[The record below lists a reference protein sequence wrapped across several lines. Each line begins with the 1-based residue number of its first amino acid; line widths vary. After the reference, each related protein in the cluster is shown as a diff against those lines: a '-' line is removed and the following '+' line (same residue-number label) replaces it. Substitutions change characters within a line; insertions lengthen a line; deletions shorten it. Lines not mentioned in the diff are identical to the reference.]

1 MIKCNHWDFAKW
13 KGVAYLGDRL
23 NKEFI
28 KIGFLFENEE
38 GAKKVFQDLIDNAT
52 KEDKEGKIV
61 VSFIKGISKTNI
73 FDYSVMITGKVRIP
87 KNSSENIIIN
97 SAIRFHQM
105 NCTDDKN
112 IGILENIINTRK
124 NYKIS
129 ILPMIVYNNEEIK
142 PLWEYEII
150 LKNVTVKQ
158 AYEIGK
164 DDLEAAA
171 ILEND
176 NPIIP
181 PQIKNPPIN
190 ELLELKKLM
199 NK

>member
-1 MIKCNHWDFAKW
+1 
-13 KGVAYLGDRL
+13 
-23 NKEFI
+23 
-28 KIGFLFENEE
+28 
-38 GAKKVFQDLIDNAT
+38 
-52 KEDKEGKIV
+52 
-61 VSFIKGISKTNI
+61 
-73 FDYSVMITGKVRIP
+73 
-87 KNSSENIIIN
+87 
-97 SAIRFHQM
+97 
-105 NCTDDKN
+105 
-112 IGILENIINTRK
+112 
-124 NYKIS
+124 
-129 ILPMIVYNNEEIK
+129 MIVYNNEKIK

-171 ILEND
+171 ILDND

>member
-1 MIKCNHWDFAKW
+1 MEPRDLLKKLHPKQFSDSKIIDKIECPRELLDFHLSK
-13 KGVAYLGDRL
+13 LSEQNIHFDF
-23 NKEFI
+23 EDFI
-28 KIGFLFENEE
+28 KNL
-38 GAKKVFQDLIDNAT
+38 KD
-52 KEDKEGKIV
+52 
-61 VSFIKGISKTNI
+61 
-73 FDYSVMITGKVRIP
+73 
-87 KNSSENIIIN
+87 
-97 SAIRFHQM
+97 
-105 NCTDDKN
+105 
-112 IGILENIINTRK
+112 
-124 NYKIS
+124 YKIS

-171 ILEND
+171 ILDND

>member
-1 MIKCNHWDFAKW
+1 MEPRDLLKKLHTKQFSDSKIIDKIECPRELLDFHLSK
-13 KGVAYLGDRL
+13 LSEQNIHFDF
-23 NKEFI
+23 EDFI
-28 KIGFLFENEE
+28 KN
-38 GAKKVFQDLIDNAT
+38 
-52 KEDKEGKIV
+52 
-61 VSFIKGISKTNI
+61 IK
-73 FDYSVMITGKVRIP
+73 D
-87 KNSSENIIIN
+87 
-97 SAIRFHQM
+97 
-105 NCTDDKN
+105 
-112 IGILENIINTRK
+112 
-124 NYKIS
+124 YKIS

-142 PLWEYEII
+142 PLWKYEII

-171 ILEND
+171 ILDND